1 MRFFKN
7 IVLASLQLAQHQ
19 SQTRGIWLVVL
30 LLLQMLL
37 DLLSV
42 ASIFP
47 LAIAIVQPEFFHELP
62 WMKKLISIFPFS
74 GDASVKVTITLV
86 VSLFFVIK
94 HITGVYI
101 THYRT
106 TFAFGIATKISK
118 RLIEKNLHQS
128 YSTYYQQRASGELI
142 NVVHLP
148 AAFAQNIVLALTT
161 VLIETLVLVGI
172 TVLILTYN
180 TRAFLFLGILSLPA
194 ILYYRAIR
202 QKLSSIGSIQKE
214 NYPRLIERVLSAFDS
229 FLEINIYQKTKTV
242 VHETDTLTDRLNKL
256 QVEQATHYSNGL
268 RFFETTAALGLCVLV
283 VYLVLT
289 RASTNEAVFL
299 IGIYS
304 AAGVRAI
311 PSINRII
318 AALFQIKTNEYVVT
332 EIGTRLNATDIGK
345 KYAEAE
351 IKFLK
356 TINFKNVSFAYEKRP
371 ALINQ
376 LNFSIAKGSK
386 VLITG
391 KSGSGKSTILL
402 LLMGFLRPQ
411 SGVIAIDRQPLD
423 VGYMLNWQKNLS
435 YVPQNPVLV
444 NGSILMNIAFE
455 KSEIGVD
462 DTKIQK
468 LVEWLGMGSWIQQL
482 PDGLHTTLG
491 ERGLQIS
498 GGQRQRLAIARALYM
513 NRDVI
518 LLDEI
523 TSNLDEQASHEL
535 IQLITQLPQTVIL
548 ITHDETLRSYFDH
561 SLLLEEGK
569 LRSLSST

>member
-7 IVLASLQLAQHQ
+7 IILPSLQLARHQ
-19 SQTRGIWLVVL
+19 RQTRGTRLIAL
-30 LLLQMLL
+30 LFLQTLL

-47 LAIAIVQPEFFHELP
+47 LAIAIVKPEFFSELP
-62 WMKKLISIFPFS
+62 WLKKLISIFPFS
-74 GDASVKVTITLV
+74 DDASVKVTIILF

-106 TFAFGIATKISK
+106 TFAFAIATEISK
-118 RLIEKNLHQS
+118 QLIEKNLHQS
-128 YSTYYQQRASGELI
+128 YRTYYQQRASGELI

-148 AAFAQNIVLALTT
+148 AAFAQNIILALTT

-172 TVLILTYN
+172 TAIILIYN
-180 TRAFLFLGILSLPA
+180 ALAFFFLGILILPA
-194 ILYYRAIR
+194 IMYYRAIR

-242 VHETDTLTDRLNKL
+242 IHETDSLTERLNKL

-283 VYLVLT
+283 VYLVLNH
-289 RASTNEAVFL
+289 ASTEEAVLL

-304 AAGVRAI
+304 AAGIRAV
-311 PSINRII
+311 PSINRIV
-318 AALFQIKTNEYVVT
+318 AALFQIKANEYVVT
-332 EIGTRLNATDIGK
+332 DIGTRLNATDIDK
-345 KYAEAE
+345 RNVETE
-351 IKFLK
+351 IYFLRA
-356 TINFKNVSFAYEKRP
+356 IEFKNVSFAYEKRP
-371 ALINQ
+371 ALLNQ
-376 LNFSIAKGSK
+376 LNFLIAQGSK
-386 VLITG
+386 LLITG

-411 SGVIAIDRQPLD
+411 SGVIAIDGQPLD
-423 VGYMLNWQKNLS
+423 AAAVLSWQKNLS

-455 KSEIGVD
+455 NSEAGVD
-462 DTKIQK
+462 EKKVQK
-468 LVEWLGMGSWIQQL
+468 LVEWLGMGSWLQQL
-482 PDGLHTTLG
+482 PDGLYTTLG

-535 IQLITQLPQTVIL
+535 IQLITRLPQTVIL
-548 ITHDETLRSYFDH
+548 ITHDETLRGYFDH

-569 LRSLSST
+569 LRLLSSP

>member
-7 IVLASLQLAQHQ
+7 IVLPSLQLARHQ
-19 SQTRGIWLVVL
+19 SETSGSRLVVL
-30 LLLQMLL
+30 LFLQTLL

-47 LAIAIVQPEFFHELP
+47 LAIAIVQPEFFSELP
-62 WMKKLISIFPFS
+62 WLKKLISIFPFS
-74 GDASVKVTITLV
+74 DDASVKVATIQV
-86 VSLFFVIK
+86 VSLFFGVK

-101 THYRT
+101 TCYRT

-118 RLIEKNLHQS
+118 QLIEKNLHQS

-148 AAFAQNIVLALTT
+148 AAFAQNIILALTT
-161 VLIETLVLVGI
+161 VLIETMVLVGI
-172 TVLILTYN
+172 MAMILTYN
-180 TRAFLFLGILSLPA
+180 ALAFLFLGILSLPA
-194 ILYYRAIR
+194 ILYYQAIR
-202 QKLSSIGSIQKE
+202 QNLSSIGSIQKE

-242 VHETDTLTDRLNKL
+242 VHETDTLTERLNKL
-256 QVEQATHYSNGL
+256 QVEQATHYSNGM
-268 RFFETTAALGLCVLV
+268 RFFETTAALGLCVMV
-283 VYLVLT
+283 IYLVMA
-289 RASTNEAVFL
+289 RVSTKEAIFL

-304 AAGVRAI
+304 AAGIRAV

-332 EIGTRLNATDIGK
+332 DISTRLNATANDK
-345 KYAEAE
+345 KYEEAE
-351 IKFLK
+351 ISFLQ
-356 TINFKNVSFAYEKRP
+356 TIEFKNVSFAYEKRP
-371 ALINQ
+371 ALLNQ

-386 VLITG
+386 LLITG

-411 SGVIAIDRQPLD
+411 SGVIAIDGQPLD
-423 VGYMLNWQKNLS
+423 AAVIMSWQKNLS

-455 KSEIGVD
+455 NSETGVD
-462 DTKIQK
+462 EKKIQK
-468 LVEWLGMGSWIQQL
+468 LVESLGMESWLQQL
-482 PDGLHTTLG
+482 PDGLHTILG

-535 IQLITQLPQTVIL
+535 IRLITQLPQTVIL

-569 LRSLSST
+569 LRSL

>member
-7 IVLASLQLAQHQ
+7 IVLPSLQLARHQ
-19 SQTRGIWLVVL
+19 SQTSGPRLVVL
-30 LLLQMLL
+30 LFLQTLL

-47 LAIAIVQPEFFHELP
+47 LAIAIVQPEFFSELP
-62 WMKKLISIFPFS
+62 WLKKLISIFPFS
-74 GDASVKVTITLV
+74 DDASVKVATILV
-86 VSLFFVIK
+86 VSLFFLVK
-94 HITGVYI
+94 HITGVHI
-101 THYRT
+101 TRYRT

-118 RLIEKNLHQS
+118 QLIEKNLHQS

-148 AAFAQNIVLALTT
+148 AAFAQNIILALTT
-161 VLIETLVLVGI
+161 VLIETMVLVGI
-172 TVLILTYN
+172 MAMILTYN
-180 TRAFLFLGILSLPA
+180 ALAFLFLGILSLPA

-202 QKLSSIGSIQKE
+202 QNLSSIGSIQKE

-242 VHETDTLTDRLNKL
+242 VHETDTLTERLNKL
-256 QVEQATHYSNGL
+256 QVEQATHYSNGM
-268 RFFETTAALGLCVLV
+268 RFFETTAALGLCVMV
-283 VYLVLT
+283 IYLVMA
-289 RASTNEAVFL
+289 RASTKEAVFL

-304 AAGVRAI
+304 AAGIRAV

-332 EIGTRLNATDIGK
+332 DISTRLNATANDK
-345 KYAEAE
+345 KYEEAE
-351 IKFLK
+351 ISFLQ
-356 TINFKNVSFAYEKRP
+356 TIEFKNVSFAYEKRP
-371 ALINQ
+371 ALLNQ

-386 VLITG
+386 LLITG

-411 SGVIAIDRQPLD
+411 SGVIAIDGQPLD
-423 VGYMLNWQKNLS
+423 AAVIMSWQKNLS

-455 KSEIGVD
+455 NSETGVD
-462 DTKIQK
+462 EKKIEK
-468 LVEWLGMGSWIQQL
+468 LVESLGMESWLQQL
-482 PDGLHTTLG
+482 PDGLHTILG

-535 IQLITQLPQTVIL
+535 IRLITQLPQTVIL

-569 LRSLSST
+569 LRSL

>member
-7 IVLASLQLAQHQ
+7 IVLPSLQLAWYQ
-19 SQTRGIWLVVL
+19 SETRGTWLVVL
-30 LLLQMLL
+30 LFLQTLL

-47 LAIAIVQPEFFHELP
+47 LAIAIVQPEFFSELP
-62 WMKKLISIFPFS
+62 WLKELISIFPFS
-74 GDASVKVTITLV
+74 GDASVKVAIILV
-86 VSLFFVIK
+86 VSLFFVVK

-101 THYRT
+101 TRYRT

-118 RLIEKNLHQS
+118 QLIEKNLHQS
-128 YSTYYQQRASGELI
+128 YSSYYQQRASGELI

-148 AAFAQNIVLALTT
+148 AAFAQNIILALTT
-161 VLIETLVLVGI
+161 VSIETLVLVGI
-172 TVLILTYN
+172 TVMILTYN
-180 TRAFLFLGILSLPA
+180 AHAFFFLGVLSLPA

-202 QKLSSIGSIQKE
+202 QKLSSIGSIQQE

-229 FLEINIYQKTKTV
+229 FLEISIYQKTKTV
-242 VHETDTLTDRLNKL
+242 VHETDTLTERLNRL
-256 QVEQATHYSNGL
+256 QVEQATHYSNSL

-283 VYLVLT
+283 IYLVLNN
-289 RASTNEAVFL
+289 ASTEEAVFL

-332 EIGTRLNATDIGK
+332 DISTRLNATDIDK

-351 IKFLK
+351 INFLK
-356 TINFKNVSFAYEKRP
+356 TIEFKNVSFAYEKRM
-371 ALINQ
+371 ALLNQ
-376 LNFSIAKGSK
+376 LNFSIVKGTK
-386 VLITG
+386 LLITG

-411 SGVIAIDRQPLD
+411 NGVITIDGEPLD
-423 VGYMLNWQKNLS
+423 APVIMSWQKNLS

-455 KSEIGVD
+455 NSETGVD
-462 DTKIQK
+462 EKKIEK
-468 LVEWLGMGSWIQQL
+468 LVESLGMESWLQQL

-535 IQLITQLPQTVIL
+535 IRLITQLPQTVIL

-569 LRSLSST
+569 LRSL

>member
-7 IVLASLQLAQHQ
+7 IVLPSFQLARHQ
-19 SQTRGIWLVVL
+19 SQTSGHRLVVL
-30 LLLQMLL
+30 LFLQTLL

-47 LAIAIVQPEFFHELP
+47 LAIAIVQPEFFSELP
-62 WMKKLISIFPFS
+62 WLKKLISIFPFS
-74 GDASVKVTITLV
+74 DDASVKVATILV
-86 VSLFFVIK
+86 VSLFFLVK
-94 HITGVYI
+94 HITGVHI
-101 THYRT
+101 TRYRT

-118 RLIEKNLHQS
+118 QLIEKNLHQS
-128 YSTYYQQRASGELI
+128 YNTYYQQRASGELI

-148 AAFAQNIVLALTT
+148 AAFAQNIILALTT
-161 VLIETLVLVGI
+161 VLIETFVLVGI
-172 TVLILTYN
+172 TVMILTYN
-180 TRAFLFLGILSLPA
+180 ARAFFFLGVLSLPA

-202 QKLSSIGSIQKE
+202 QNLSSIGSIQKE

-229 FLEINIYQKTKTV
+229 FLEINIYQKSKTV
-242 VHETDTLTDRLNKL
+242 VHETDTLTERLNKL
-256 QVEQATHYSNGL
+256 QVEQATHYSNGM
-268 RFFETTAALGLCVLV
+268 RFFETTAALGLCVMV
-283 VYLVLT
+283 IYLVMA
-289 RASTNEAVFL
+289 RASTKEAVFL

-304 AAGVRAI
+304 AAGIRAV

-332 EIGTRLNATDIGK
+332 DISTRLNATANDK
-345 KYAEAE
+345 KYEEAE
-351 IKFLK
+351 ISFLK
-356 TINFKNVSFAYEKRP
+356 TIEFKNVLFAYEKRP
-371 ALINQ
+371 ALLNQ

-386 VLITG
+386 LLITG

-411 SGVIAIDRQPLD
+411 NGVITIDGEPLD
-423 VGYMLNWQKNLS
+423 APVIMSWQKNLS

-455 KSEIGVD
+455 NSETGVD
-462 DTKIQK
+462 EKKIEK
-468 LVEWLGMGSWIQQL
+468 LVESLGMESWLQQL

-535 IQLITQLPQTVIL
+535 IRLITQLPQTVIL

-569 LRSLSST
+569 LRSL

>member
-7 IVLASLQLAQHQ
+7 IVLPSFQLARHQ
-19 SQTRGIWLVVL
+19 SQTSGHRLVVL
-30 LLLQMLL
+30 LFLQTLL

-47 LAIAIVQPEFFHELP
+47 LAIAIVQPEFFSELP
-62 WMKKLISIFPFS
+62 WLKKLISIFPFS
-74 GDASVKVTITLV
+74 DDASVKVATILV
-86 VSLFFVIK
+86 VSLFFLVK
-94 HITGVYI
+94 HITGVHI
-101 THYRT
+101 TRNRT

-118 RLIEKNLHQS
+118 QLIEKNLHQS
-128 YSTYYQQRASGELI
+128 YNTYYQQRASGELI

-148 AAFAQNIVLALTT
+148 AAFAQNIILALTT
-161 VLIETLVLVGI
+161 VLIETFVLVGI
-172 TVLILTYN
+172 TVMILTYN
-180 TRAFLFLGILSLPA
+180 ARAFFFLGVLSLPA

-202 QKLSSIGSIQKE
+202 QNLSSIGSIQKE
-214 NYPRLIERVLSAFDS
+214 NYPRLIERVLSAFDC
-229 FLEINIYQKTKTV
+229 FLEINIYQKSKTV
-242 VHETDTLTDRLNKL
+242 VHETDTLTERLNKL
-256 QVEQATHYSNGL
+256 QVEQATHYSNGM
-268 RFFETTAALGLCVLV
+268 RFFETTAALGLCVMV
-283 VYLVLT
+283 IYLVMA
-289 RASTNEAVFL
+289 RASTKEAVFL

-304 AAGVRAI
+304 AAGIRAV

-332 EIGTRLNATDIGK
+332 DISTRLNATANDK
-345 KYAEAE
+345 KYEEAE
-351 IKFLK
+351 ISFLK
-356 TINFKNVSFAYEKRP
+356 TIEFKNVLFAYEKRT
-371 ALINQ
+371 ALLNQ

-386 VLITG
+386 LLITG

-411 SGVIAIDRQPLD
+411 NGVITIDGEPLD
-423 VGYMLNWQKNLS
+423 APVIMSWQKNLS

-455 KSEIGVD
+455 NSETGVD
-462 DTKIQK
+462 EKKIEK
-468 LVEWLGMGSWIQQL
+468 LVESLGMESWLQQL

-535 IQLITQLPQTVIL
+535 IRLITQLPQTVIL

-569 LRSLSST
+569 LRSL

>member
-7 IVLASLQLAQHQ
+7 IVLPSFQLARHQ
-19 SQTRGIWLVVL
+19 SQTSGHRLVVL
-30 LLLQMLL
+30 LFLQTLL

-47 LAIAIVQPEFFHELP
+47 LAIAIVQPEFFSELP
-62 WMKKLISIFPFS
+62 WLKKLISIFPFS
-74 GDASVKVTITLV
+74 DDASVKVATILV
-86 VSLFFVIK
+86 VSLFFLVK
-94 HITGVYI
+94 HITGVHI
-101 THYRT
+101 TRYRT

-118 RLIEKNLHQS
+118 QLIEKNLHQS
-128 YSTYYQQRASGELI
+128 YNTYYQQRASGELI

-148 AAFAQNIVLALTT
+148 AAFAQNIILALTT
-161 VLIETLVLVGI
+161 VLIETFVLVGI
-172 TVLILTYN
+172 TVMILTYN
-180 TRAFLFLGILSLPA
+180 ARAFFFLGVLSLPA

-202 QKLSSIGSIQKE
+202 QNLSSIGSIQKE

-242 VHETDTLTDRLNKL
+242 VHETDTLTERLNKL
-256 QVEQATHYSNGL
+256 QVEQATHYSNGM
-268 RFFETTAALGLCVLV
+268 RFFETTAALGLCVMV
-283 VYLVLT
+283 IYLVMA
-289 RASTNEAVFL
+289 RASTKEAVFL

-304 AAGVRAI
+304 AAGIRAV

-332 EIGTRLNATDIGK
+332 DISTRLNATANDK
-345 KYAEAE
+345 KYEEAE
-351 IKFLK
+351 ISFLK
-356 TINFKNVSFAYEKRP
+356 TIEFKNVLFAYEKRP
-371 ALINQ
+371 ALLNQ

-386 VLITG
+386 LLITG

-411 SGVIAIDRQPLD
+411 NGVITIDGEPLD
-423 VGYMLNWQKNLS
+423 APVIMSWQKNLS

-444 NGSILMNIAFE
+444 NCSILMNIAFE
-455 KSEIGVD
+455 NSETGVD
-462 DTKIQK
+462 EKKIEK
-468 LVEWLGMGSWIQQL
+468 LVESLGMESWLQQL

-535 IQLITQLPQTVIL
+535 IRLITQLPQTVIL

-569 LRSLSST
+569 LRSL

>member
-7 IVLASLQLAQHQ
+7 IVLPSLQLARHQ
-19 SQTRGIWLVVL
+19 SETSGSRLVVL
-30 LLLQMLL
+30 LFLQTLL

-47 LAIAIVQPEFFHELP
+47 LAIAIVQPEFFSELP
-62 WMKKLISIFPFS
+62 WLKKLISIFPFS
-74 GDASVKVTITLV
+74 DDASVKVATIQV
-86 VSLFFVIK
+86 VSLFFGVK

-101 THYRT
+101 TRYRT

-118 RLIEKNLHQS
+118 QLIEKNLHQS

-148 AAFAQNIVLALTT
+148 AAFAQNIILALTT
-161 VLIETLVLVGI
+161 VLIETMVLVGI
-172 TVLILTYN
+172 MAMILTYN
-180 TRAFLFLGILSLPA
+180 ALAFLFLAILSLPA

-202 QKLSSIGSIQKE
+202 QNLSSIGSIQKE

-242 VHETDTLTDRLNKL
+242 VHETDTLTERLNKL
-256 QVEQATHYSNGL
+256 QVEQATHYSNGM
-268 RFFETTAALGLCVLV
+268 RFFETTAALGLCVMV
-283 VYLVLT
+283 IYLVMA
-289 RASTNEAVFL
+289 RASTKEAVFL

-304 AAGVRAI
+304 AAGIRAV

-332 EIGTRLNATDIGK
+332 DISTRLNATANDK
-345 KYAEAE
+345 KYEEAE
-351 IKFLK
+351 ISFLQ
-356 TINFKNVSFAYEKRP
+356 TIEFKNVSFAYEKRP
-371 ALINQ
+371 ALLNQ

-386 VLITG
+386 LLITG

-411 SGVIAIDRQPLD
+411 SGVIAIDGQPLD
-423 VGYMLNWQKNLS
+423 AAVIMSWQKNLS

-455 KSEIGVD
+455 NSETGVD
-462 DTKIQK
+462 EKKIEK
-468 LVEWLGMGSWIQQL
+468 LVESLGMESWLQQL
-482 PDGLHTTLG
+482 PDGLHTILG

-535 IQLITQLPQTVIL
+535 IRLITQLPQTVIL

-569 LRSLSST
+569 LRSL

>member
-7 IVLASLQLAQHQ
+7 IVLPSFQLARHQ
-19 SQTRGIWLVVL
+19 SQTSGHRLVVL
-30 LLLQMLL
+30 LFLQTLL

-47 LAIAIVQPEFFHELP
+47 LAIAIVQPEFFSELP
-62 WMKKLISIFPFS
+62 WLKKLISIFPFS
-74 GDASVKVTITLV
+74 DDASVKVATILV
-86 VSLFFVIK
+86 VSLFFLVK
-94 HITGVYI
+94 HITGVHI
-101 THYRT
+101 TRYRT

-118 RLIEKNLHQS
+118 QLIEKNLHQS
-128 YSTYYQQRASGELI
+128 YNTYYQQRASGELI

-148 AAFAQNIVLALTT
+148 AAFAQNIILALTT
-161 VLIETLVLVGI
+161 VLIETFVLVGI
-172 TVLILTYN
+172 TVMILTYN
-180 TRAFLFLGILSLPA
+180 ARAFFFLGVLSLPA

-202 QKLSSIGSIQKE
+202 QNLSSIGSIQKE

-229 FLEINIYQKTKTV
+229 FLEINIYQKSKTV
-242 VHETDTLTDRLNKL
+242 VHETDTLTERLNKL
-256 QVEQATHYSNGL
+256 QVEQATHYSNGM
-268 RFFETTAALGLCVLV
+268 RFFETTAALGLCVMV
-283 VYLVLT
+283 IYLVMA
-289 RASTNEAVFL
+289 RASTKEAVFL

-304 AAGVRAI
+304 AAGIRAV

-332 EIGTRLNATDIGK
+332 DISTRLNATANDK
-345 KYAEAE
+345 KYEEAE
-351 IKFLK
+351 ISFLK
-356 TINFKNVSFAYEKRP
+356 TIEFKNVLFAYEKRP
-371 ALINQ
+371 ALLNQ

-386 VLITG
+386 LLITG

-411 SGVIAIDRQPLD
+411 NGVITIDGEPLD
-423 VGYMLNWQKNLS
+423 APVIMSWQKNLS

-455 KSEIGVD
+455 NSETGVD
-462 DTKIQK
+462 EKKIEK
-468 LVEWLGMGSWIQQL
+468 LVESLGMESWLQQL

-535 IQLITQLPQTVIL
+535 IRLITLLPQTVIL

-569 LRSLSST
+569 LRSL